1 MPYDKL
7 LSYPFEDFD
16 QYDDTK
22 TTPFDTTFKTGHYR
36 TLRIESAE
44 CLTTEYIDFLTS
56 QAPGPPPVVPF
67 QKVKVCVPIRNK
79 AVELGESFSESKIS
93 QNLKKNKKK
102 KWPFKVPFKP
112 RNIPNKAESQAKAD
126 EITITIELPVDEE
139 NRPKGT
145 WSEEEMAYLRNQPLR
160 RKHAN

>member
-79 AVELGESFSESKIS
+79 AVELGESFS
-93 QNLKKNKKK
+93 
-102 KWPFKVPFKP
+102 
-112 RNIPNKAESQAKAD
+112 AQAKAD